1 MCADDEM
8 NAFNIRPDT
17 FVKRERKIA
26 NLFASIFSRIVMKFM
41 FVSHL
46 LMLMRALCFI
56 DGDNI
61 NFHFLCSRRWSWCFV
76 VDSATR
82 YHMHSIAVARAC
94 AVQNHNG
101 LKVQRH
107 LVDKNVLL
115 IQFVWA
121 KLLSIDFHTT
131 SKHISYCQRENEM
144 PSPLDFLF
152 EKAIPM
158 NGTKFNNYEMIA
170 NVEPDWFC
178 IPQSHLQ
185 PTTE

>member
-61 NFHFLCSRRWSWCFV
+61 NFNFLCSWRWSWCFD
-76 VDSATR
+76 VDSVIR
-82 YHMHSIAVARAC
+82 SDMHSIAVALAC
-94 AVQNHNG
+94 AVQKHNG

-107 LVDKNVLL
+107 FVDKNVLL
-115 IQFVWA
+115 IQFMWV

-131 SKHISYCQRENEM
+131 SKQISYCQREKICVDVPIRFLLRQSDSNER
-144 PSPLDFLF
+144 
-152 EKAIPM
+152 
-158 NGTKFNNYEMIA
+158 N
-170 NVEPDWFC
+170 
-178 IPQSHLQ
+178 
-185 PTTE
+185 